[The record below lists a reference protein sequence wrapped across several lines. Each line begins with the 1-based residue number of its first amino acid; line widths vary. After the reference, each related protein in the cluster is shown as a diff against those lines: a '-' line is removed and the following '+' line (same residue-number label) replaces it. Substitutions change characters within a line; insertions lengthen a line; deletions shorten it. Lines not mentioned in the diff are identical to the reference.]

1 MRAFACWLLAL
12 VLVLNSANNSVADGA
27 VRRLVLAAG
36 ANNGG
41 VDRDLLR
48 YAVSD
53 AENFVRVLEEMGGID
68 PADVLILRE
77 PNRRA
82 FDEGLSQLQRRVQ
95 AAKRRGDRLEVLLY
109 YSGHADEEGLLLS
122 GDHLSYAVL
131 RSQLQVVEAD
141 VHIAVLDA
149 CASGAITRLKG
160 GRRQQSFLADESFD
174 MRGYAFLTSS
184 SADEAA
190 QESDQIGA
198 SFFTHYL
205 VSGMRGAADV
215 TGDGRVTLNEAY
227 QFAFSETLARTTG
240 TLGGAQH
247 PAYDIKMSGTGDV
260 VMTDVRSTTAG
271 LLLAEPLDGRL
282 FVRRGRRHLVAELY
296 KPAGRAIEMGLEP
309 GDYTVSLATG
319 ASGSALLVADVA
331 LVEGQRVELARADF
345 RALSAEATALRG
357 RREQG
362 GLKVALSEN
371 RSNVDIDMGEGYNL
385 SLGLFANTQ
394 EEAFRGL
401 QFAWLV
407 NQAKARAGSQISLV
421 GNLAMR
427 DLQGWQAT
435 GTVNWAVGAVQG
447 GQVAGALNIAP
458 QVRGWQVA
466 GSSNIVGDIRGWQV
480 ASGSN
485 IARQVKG
492 GQFGA
497 LNIASKVEG
506 WQIGLINLSGDISDG
521 LPLGLINYS
530 RTGLFNINVWRDE
543 TGLNGFALS
552 SGSRTFYTSVA
563 LGFFADSGQRHWAT
577 GLGLGLQKTQGAFF
591 SALEL
596 NQYRITRDVDGGN
609 YRIGVDV
616 NPPNVEVDLG
626 DPKPENYLTRL
637 RLMGGWKIFD
647 DFAGGAS
654 IVAGLSF
661 NMLWTEGGER
671 LVEPQYGS
679 AQEMGDDVFF
689 WPGFS
694 LGLRLGR

>member
-1 MRAFACWLLAL
+1 MRTLAGGLLVLLLAL
-12 VLVLNSANNSVADGA
+12 SGANSCFADGSI
-27 VRRLVLAAG
+27 RRLVLAAG

-77 PNRRA
+77 PDRRS
-82 FDEGLSQLQRRVQ
+82 FNEGLGQLQRRVQ
-95 AAKRRGDRLEVLLY
+95 AAKRRGDRLEVLVY

-122 GDHLSYAVL
+122 GETLSYAFL
-131 RSQLQVVEAD
+131 RAQLQTVEAD

-160 GRRQQSFLADESFD
+160 GSRQQSFLADESFD

-184 SADEAA
+184 SADEVA

-240 TLGGAQH
+240 TIGGAQH

-271 LLLAEPLDGRL
+271 LLLAEGLDGRL

-296 KPAGRAIEMGLEP
+296 KPAGRVIEMGLEP
-309 GDYTVSLATG
+309 GNYTVSLATG
-319 ASGSALLVADVA
+319 ASGSALLAADVA
-331 LVEGQRVELARADF
+331 LVEGQRIELARADF

-357 RREQG
+357 RLQDE

-371 RSNVDIDMGEGYNL
+371 NNVDIDMGEGYNL

-421 GNLAMR
+421 GNLAIK

-435 GTVNWAVGAVQG
+435 GTVNWSVGAVQG

-466 GSSNIVGDIRGWQV
+466 GSSNIVVDIRGWQV

-485 IARQVKG
+485 IARRVKG

-497 LNIASKVEG
+497 LNIASTVEG
-506 WQIGLINLSGDISDG
+506 WQVGMVNLSGDISG
-521 LPLGLINYS
+521 GQPLGLINYS
-530 RTGLFNINVWRDE
+530 RTGLFNVNAWRDE

-552 SGSRTFYTSVA
+552 SGSRTFYTSLSV
-563 LGFFADSGQRHWAT
+563 GFFEKSGQRHWAT
-577 GLGLGLQKTQGAFF
+577 GLGLGLQKTQGALF

-609 YRIGVDV
+609 YRIDVGV
-616 NPPNVEVDLG
+616 NPPNVEVEVG

-637 RLMGGWKIFD
+637 RLMAGWKMPGG
-647 DFAGGAS
+647 FAGGLS
-654 IVAGLSF
+654 IVGGLSL
-661 NMLWTEGGER
+661 NMLWTEGGEH

-694 LGLRLGR
+694 VGIRMGR

>member
-1 MRAFACWLLAL
+1 MRTLVGGLLVLLLAL
-12 VLVLNSANNSVADGA
+12 SGANSCFAEGSI
-27 VRRLVLAAG
+27 RRLVLAAG

-77 PNRRA
+77 PDRRS
-82 FDEGLSQLQRRVQ
+82 FNEGLGQLQRRVQ
-95 AAKRRGDRLEVLLY
+95 AAKRRGDRLEVLVY

-122 GDHLSYAVL
+122 GETLSYAFL
-131 RSQLQVVEAD
+131 RSQLQTVEAD

-240 TLGGAQH
+240 TVGGAQH

-260 VMTDVRSTTAG
+260 VMTDIRSTTAG
-271 LLLAEPLDGRL
+271 LLLAEGLDGRL

-309 GDYTVSLATG
+309 GNYTVSLATG

-331 LVEGQRVELARADF
+331 LVEGQRIELARADF
-345 RALSAEATALRG
+345 RVLSAEATALRG
-357 RREQG
+357 RHQDE

-371 RSNVDIDMGEGYNL
+371 NNVDIDMGEGYNL

-421 GNLAMR
+421 GNLAIK

-435 GTVNWAVGAVQG
+435 GTVNWSVGAVQG

-485 IARQVKG
+485 IARRVKG

-497 LNIASKVEG
+497 LNIASTVEG
-506 WQIGLINLSGDISDG
+506 WQIGMINLSGDISG
-521 LPLGLINYS
+521 GQPLGLINYS
-530 RTGLFNINVWRDE
+530 RTGLFNVNAWRDE

-552 SGSRTFYTSVA
+552 SGSRTFYTSLSV
-563 LGFFADSGQRHWAT
+563 GVFEDSGQRHWAT

-609 YRIGVDV
+609 YRIAVGV
-616 NPPNVEVDLG
+616 NPPNVEVEVG

-637 RLMGGWKIFD
+637 RLMGGWKLPGG
-647 DFAGGAS
+647 FAGGLS
-654 IVAGLSF
+654 IVGGLSL
-661 NMLWTEGGER
+661 NMLWTEGGEH

-679 AQEMGDDVFF
+679 VREMADDIFF

-694 LGLRLGR
+694 IGLRLGR

>member
-1 MRAFACWLLAL
+1 MNAMARWLA
-12 VLVLNSANNSVADGA
+12 VLVLLLNSIDSSYADGS
-27 VRRLVLAAG
+27 VRRLILAAG

-68 PADVLILRE
+68 PADVLVLRE
-77 PNRRA
+77 PDIHSFNA
-82 FDEGLSQLQRRVQ
+82 GLGELQRRVQ
-95 AAKRRGDRLEVLLY
+95 AAKRRGDRLEVLVY

-122 GDHLSYAVL
+122 GEHLSYAVL
-131 RSQLQVVEAD
+131 RSQLQIIEAD

-160 GRRQQSFLADESFD
+160 GRRQQAFLDDASFD

-240 TLGGAQH
+240 TAGGAQH

-271 LLLAEPLDGRL
+271 LLLAESLEGRL

-309 GDYTVSLATG
+309 GNYRVSMATG
-319 ASGSALLVADVA
+319 AAGSALLAADVVLA
-331 LVEGQRVELARADF
+331 EGQRIELAAEDF
-345 RALSAEATALRG
+345 HALNMEATALRG
-357 RREQG
+357 KRQEDG
-362 GLKVALSEN
+362 FKVALSDN
-371 RSNVDIDMGEGYNL
+371 RNVDIDMGEGYSL

-394 EEAFRGL
+394 KESFRGL

-407 NQAKARAGSQISLV
+407 NQAQQRAGSQISLV
-421 GNLAMR
+421 GNLAMQ

-435 GTVNWAVGAVQG
+435 GTVNWSVGAVHG

-458 QVRGWQVA
+458 QVRGWQIA
-466 GSSNIVGDIRGWQV
+466 GSTNIVGNIRGWQI

-492 GQFGA
+492 VQLGA
-497 LNIASKVEG
+497 LNIADKVDG
-506 WQIGLINLSGDISDG
+506 WQVGLINLSGDISG
-521 LPLGLINYS
+521 GQPLGLINYS
-530 RTGLFNINVWRDE
+530 RTGLFNVNAWRDE

-552 SGSRTFYTSVA
+552 SGSRTFYTS
-563 LGFFADSGQRHWAT
+563 LSFGFFEKAGQRHWAT
-577 GLGLGLQKTQGAFF
+577 GLGLGLQKMRGALF

-609 YRIGVDV
+609 YRIGVAV

-626 DPKPENYLTRL
+626 DPKSENYLTRL
-637 RLMGGWKIFD
+637 RLMAGWKLFD
-647 DFAGGAS
+647 YFSGGVS
-654 IVAGLSF
+654 LVGGLSL
-661 NMLWTEGGER
+661 NVLWSEGGER
-671 LVEPQYGS
+671 LVEPQFGRV
-679 AQEMGDDVFF
+679 QEMGDDVFF

-694 LGLRLGR
+694 VGLRLGR

>member
-1 MRAFACWLLAL
+1 MRTLVGGLLVLLLAL
-12 VLVLNSANNSVADGA
+12 SGANSCFAEGSI
-27 VRRLVLAAG
+27 RRLVLAAG

-77 PNRRA
+77 PDRRS
-82 FDEGLSQLQRRVQ
+82 FNEGLGQLQRRVQ
-95 AAKRRGDRLEVLLY
+95 AAKRRGDRLEVLVY

-122 GDHLSYAVL
+122 GETLSYAFL
-131 RSQLQVVEAD
+131 RSQLQTVEAD

-240 TLGGAQH
+240 TVGGAQH

-260 VMTDVRSTTAG
+260 VMTDIRSTTAG
-271 LLLAEPLDGRL
+271 LLLAEGLDGRL

-309 GDYTVSLATG
+309 GNYTVSLATG

-331 LVEGQRVELARADF
+331 LVEGQRIELARADF
-345 RALSAEATALRG
+345 RVLSAEATALRG
-357 RREQG
+357 RHQDE

-371 RSNVDIDMGEGYNL
+371 NNVDIDMGEGYNL

-421 GNLAMR
+421 GNLAIK

-435 GTVNWAVGAVQG
+435 GTVNWSVGAVQG

-466 GSSNIVGDIRGWQV
+466 GSSNIVGDIRGM
-480 ASGSN
+480 GYFYGTEL
-485 IARQVKG
+485 VKTAATRETFTADESELLVRG
-492 GQFGA
+492 H
-497 LNIASKVEG
+497 LSKRLLE
-506 WQIGLINLSGDISDG
+506 
-521 LPLGLINYS
+521 LGLVCRADDRGDPVIQLS
-530 RTGLFNINVWRDE
+530 PPLIAGQAEFDE
-543 TGLNGFALS
+543 IERIVRIALEEAIDILS
-552 SGSRTFYTSVA
+552 SAGTPVA
-563 LGFFADSGQRHWAT
+563 LT
-577 GLGLGLQKTQGAFF
+577 
-591 SALEL
+591 
-596 NQYRITRDVDGGN
+596 
-609 YRIGVDV
+609 
-616 NPPNVEVDLG
+616 
-626 DPKPENYLTRL
+626 
-637 RLMGGWKIFD
+637 
-647 DFAGGAS
+647 
-654 IVAGLSF
+654 
-661 NMLWTEGGER
+661 
-671 LVEPQYGS
+671 
-679 AQEMGDDVFF
+679 
-689 WPGFS
+689 
-694 LGLRLGR
+694 